1 MVSDFFLPSL
11 PGVLVGVFGFVFVV
25 FGAGVVVGVFG
36 LVLVALGEGLVG
48 GVFVGVFGVLGFGL
62 AGIGWGT
69 GLVVLGDDLVGMGFG
84 SAFVVWGVGF
94 VGMCCGLVGSII
106 LAAVFVSGL
115 SPCPDSPH
123 PQRRAKNTGKNPFI
137 LTSSYSIN
145 RYLQS

>member
-1 MVSDFFLPSL
+1 LLASGFFLPSL

-36 LVLVALGEGLVG
+36 LVLV
-48 GVFVGVFGVLGFGL
+48 VLGFGL
-62 AGIGWGT
+62 AGTGWGT
-69 GLVVLGDDLVGMGFG
+69 VLVALGDDLVGMGFG